1 MKNFINRILSTY
13 TKYDL
18 VSLNRAITY
27 WKQDTAY
34 SIKSK
39 VNNTGKFIR
48 NHMIMIS
55 ILLAILAFF
64 SREYEIIAGLEV
76 SLIIITFLYDMREKQ
91 AFNEDVFYMGIK
103 VDEVRLELDNFI
115 NECLE
120 EYLVFSSYDGLNQI
134 SPDGET
140 RIRNNVVDL
149 VSARI
154 SPTLFKKLSIKYK
167 EESVYDVMA
176 VRINIIVMNH
186 VIAVNTNLD
195 RERMESARSKPV
207 NDNRYTSTI
216 QYMNSDNPIL

>member
-1 MKNFINRILSTY
+1 MKNFINRILSTH

-18 VSLNRAITY
+18 VSLNRAIRY

-34 SIKSK
+34 SIKTK

-55 ILLAILAFF
+55 ILLAILAYF
-64 SREYEIIAGLEV
+64 SREYEIITGLGV
-76 SLIIITFLYDMREKQ
+76 SLIIITFLYDMRERQ
-91 AFNEDVFYMGIK
+91 AFKEDTFYMGIK

-195 RERMESARSKPV
+195 RERMESARNKEPKLS
-207 NDNRYTSTI
+207 RYTSTI
-216 QYMNSDNPIL
+216 QYMNNDDPIL

>member
-1 MKNFINRILSTY
+1 MKNFINRILSTH

-48 NHMIMIS
+48 NHLIMVS

-64 SREYEIIAGLEV
+64 CREYAIIGALEA

-91 AFNEDVFYMGIK
+91 AFKEETFYMGIE
-103 VDEVRLELDNFI
+103 VNEVRMELDNFI

-120 EYLVFSSYDGLNQI
+120 EYLVYSSYDGLNQI

-140 RIRNNVVDL
+140 KIRANIVDL

-167 EESVYDVMA
+167 EDSVYDVIA
-176 VRINIIVMNH
+176 NRINIMVMNH

-195 RERMESARSKPV
+195 RERIANERNKDPR
-207 NDNRYTSTI
+207 DNRFTSTI
-216 QYMNSDNPIL
+216 QYLNNDNQLM

>member
-34 SIKSK
+34 GIKTK

-48 NHMIMIS
+48 NHLIMIS
-55 ILLAILAFF
+55 IILAILAFF
-64 SREYEIIAGLEV
+64 SREYTIIAALEV

-91 AFNEDVFYMGIK
+91 AFKEETFYMGIK

-140 RIRNNVVDL
+140 KIRNNVVEL
-149 VSARI
+149 VSSRL
-154 SPTLFKKLSIKYK
+154 SPTLFKKLTIKYK

-195 RERMESARSKPV
+195 RERMESARNKEPR
-207 NDNRYTSTI
+207 DNRYTSTI
-216 QYMNSDNPIL
+216 QYMNNDNQII

>member
-18 VSLNRAITY
+18 VSLKRAILF

-34 SIKSK
+34 SIKTK
-39 VNNTGKFIR
+39 VDNTGKFIR
-48 NHMIMIS
+48 NHMIMVS

-64 SREYEIIAGLEV
+64 SREYIIIGALEV
-76 SLIIITFLYDMREKQ
+76 ALIVITFLYDMREKQ
-91 AFNEDVFYMGIK
+91 AFEEDVFYMGIK

-140 RIRNNVVDL
+140 KIRANVVEL
-149 VSARI
+149 VSSRI

-167 EESVYDVMA
+167 DDSVYDVIA

-195 RERMESARSKPV
+195 RERMESNR
-207 NDNRYTSTI
+207 NDSIKKKFTSTI
-216 QYMNSDNPIL
+216 QYMNNDDQIL

>member
-18 VSLNRAITY
+18 VSLNRAIKY

-48 NHMIMIS
+48 NHLIMVS
-55 ILLAILAFF
+55 IILAILAFF
-64 SREYEIIAGLEV
+64 SREYIIIGALEA

-91 AFNEDVFYMGIK
+91 AFKEETFYMGIE
-103 VDEVRLELDNFI
+103 VNEVRMELDNFI
-115 NECLE
+115 SECLE
-120 EYLVFSSYDGLNQI
+120 EYLVYSSYDGLNQI
-134 SPDGET
+134 SPDAET
-140 RIRNNVVDL
+140 KIRNKIVDL

-167 EESVYDVMA
+167 EESVYDVIA
-176 VRINIIVMNH
+176 NRINIMVMNH

-195 RERMESARSKPV
+195 RERMETERNRAPK
-207 NDNRYTSTI
+207 DNRYTSTI
-216 QYMNSDNPIL
+216 QYLNNDNQIM

>member
-34 SIKSK
+34 SIKTK

-76 SLIIITFLYDMREKQ
+76 SLILITFLYDMREKQ
-91 AFNEDVFYMGIK
+91 AFEEDVFYMGIK

-195 RERMESARSKPV
+195 RERMESSRNKPV

-216 QYMNSDNPIL
+216 QYMNSDNSLM

>member
-76 SLIIITFLYDMREKQ
+76 SLILITFLYDMREKQ
-91 AFNEDVFYMGIK
+91 AFEEDVFYMGIK

-167 EESVYDVMA
+167 EESIYDVMA

>member
-18 VSLNRAITY
+18 VSLNRAIKY

-48 NHMIMIS
+48 DHLIMVS
-55 ILLAILAFF
+55 FLLAILA
-64 SREYEIIAGLEV
+64 LEA

-91 AFNEDVFYMGIK
+91 AFKEETFYMGIE
-103 VDEVRLELDNFI
+103 VNEVRMELDNFI
-115 NECLE
+115 SECLE
-120 EYLVFSSYDGLNQI
+120 EYLVYSSYDGLNQI
-134 SPDGET
+134 SPDAET
-140 RIRNNVVDL
+140 KIRNKIVDL

-167 EESVYDVMA
+167 EESVYDVIA
-176 VRINIIVMNH
+176 NRINIMVMNH

-195 RERMESARSKPV
+195 RERMETERNRAPK
-207 NDNRYTSTI
+207 DNRYTSTI
-216 QYMNSDNPIL
+216 QYLNNDNQIM

>member
-18 VSLNRAITY
+18 VSLNRDIKY

-48 NHMIMIS
+48 NHLIMVS
-55 ILLAILAFF
+55 VLLAILAFF
-64 SREYEIIAGLEV
+64 SREYIIIGALEA

-91 AFNEDVFYMGIK
+91 AFKEETFYMGIE
-103 VDEVRLELDNFI
+103 VNEVRMELDNFI
-115 NECLE
+115 SECLE
-120 EYLVFSSYDGLNQI
+120 EYLVYS
-134 SPDGET
+134 SPDAET
-140 RIRNNVVDL
+140 KIRNKIVDL

-167 EESVYDVMA
+167 EESVYDVIA
-176 VRINIIVMNH
+176 NRINIMVMNH

-195 RERMESARSKPV
+195 RERMETERNRAPK
-207 NDNRYTSTI
+207 DNRYTSTI
-216 QYMNSDNPIL
+216 QYLNNDNQII

>member
-34 SIKSK
+34 SIKTK

-64 SREYEIIAGLEV
+64 SREYEIIGALEV

-91 AFNEDVFYMGIK
+91 AFEEDVFYMGIK